1 MRRRRSTPLYITIAA
16 AKRLTGIDR
25 PIEAAIADG
34 TLRVIRAGTWR
45 RVRWADVL
53 AWLDTLSGDDRRAS

>member
-1 MRRRRSTPLYITIAA
+1 MRDKSTTPIYVTVAA

-53 AWLDTLSGDDRRAS
+53 VWLDALPADSRRAS